1 MARPA
6 RSPEP
11 PPPRDADGD
20 APPERGTVAVDARDT
35 EGAHL
40 AADVSSAGAAVV
52 IETPPPPR
60 KKSRVGFWV
69 AVAWLVIVVLGA
81 LLADVL
87 PLRDPNAQTIT
98 SRLSAP
104 GENGFILGAD
114 AIGRDILA
122 RLVFGAR
129 VSLIVSVTA
138 VVIGSVVGGAL
149 GLTAGFFRGAYER
162 LVMAGV
168 DVLLAFPALV
178 LLLALVAFVGQ
189 SLRTISL
196 VIGFLAI
203 PTYARVARASTL
215 TISQREYVL
224 AARAMGAKS
233 SRILFRE
240 LLPNVMLPVLAF
252 GLVAL
257 GLVIVAEGSLAF
269 LGLSV
274 QFPTPTWGAMIA
286 EGKIHLRRAPH
297 IALIPSLAML
307 FTVLAINYVG
317 DQLRS
322 RFDVRESSL

>member
-1 MARPA
+1 MVRRARPSDTA
-6 RSPEP
+6 PESNAGINDQP
-11 PPPRDADGD
+11 VGAAESVAAASAAAATTVDTLGAVGIE
-20 APPERGTVAVDARDT
+20 APPA
-35 EGAHL
+35 
-40 AADVSSAGAAVV
+40 
-52 IETPPPPR
+52 PR
-60 KKSRVGFWV
+60 KGRRIAFWL
-69 AVAWLVIVVLGA
+69 AVSWLVAVVLGA
-81 LLADVL
+81 IFANLL
-87 PLRDPNAQTIT
+87 PLRDPNAQIIT
-98 SRLSAP
+98 NRLSSP
-104 GENGFILGAD
+104 GENGYLLGAD

-138 VVIGSVVGGAL
+138 VVIGSTVGGL
-149 GLTAGFFRGAYER
+149 IGLTAGFFRGAYER
-162 LVMAGV
+162 LVMSAI

-178 LLLALVAFVGQ
+178 LLLALVAYRGQ
-189 SLRTISL
+189 SLTTISL

-203 PTYARVARASTL
+203 PTYARVARATTL

-286 EGKIHLRRAPH
+286 EGKIHLRAKPH
-297 IALIPSLAML
+297 ISMIPSSAML
-307 FTVLAINYVG
+307 LTVLSINYVG

-322 RFDVRESSL
+322 RFDVRESAL